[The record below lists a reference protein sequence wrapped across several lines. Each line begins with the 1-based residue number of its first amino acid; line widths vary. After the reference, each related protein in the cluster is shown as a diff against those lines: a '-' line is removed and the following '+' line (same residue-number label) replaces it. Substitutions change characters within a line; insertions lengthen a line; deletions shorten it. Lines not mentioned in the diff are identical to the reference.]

1 MDKKTANEIK
11 EAKSLKKKEA
21 NEAKLKEKQLEKQR
35 TRIYN
40 EMVSYQK
47 KSQKK
52 IKKAPKDAYIS
63 LKHINKIYDNK
74 VQAVFDFNLD
84 IAKHEFIVLVGPS
97 GCGKSTTLR
106 MIAGLES
113 ITAGDL
119 FIDNTYANELHPK
132 DRDIA
137 MVFQSYALYPHM
149 SVAGNMAFGLK
160 IRKVPMLKVD
170 ENGKPILGI
179 NKKAI
184 KVLETQLHDLKQYAK
199 DPEEGENLEELEKDI
214 KGLEEKISYLKVTPV
229 EIYENKHLPKEEI
242 RKRVED
248 AARILQIEEYLNR
261 KPKALS
267 GGQCQRV
274 ALGRA
279 IVKNAKVFLMDEP
292 LSNLDAKLRVA
303 MRSEIIRLHN
313 TLNATT
319 IYVTHDQT
327 EAMTMATRIV
337 VMNKGY
343 IQQIG
348 TPIEIYNHPA
358 NVFVA
363 TFIGSPAM
371 NMMNAIFNKGK
382 LMFEKGTVI
391 NLTKDFGTAL
401 NKFYKD
407 ELAALQIELTNLDK
421 EFIERNEYLTKI
433 SNVEKEIESTK
444 DAKLENELIKLKEEL
459 KACEES
465 NGRREYLI
473 NTIAEMKNID
483 VKKDVP
489 VIFGIRP
496 EDIYQS
502 NRVLTDGDISQEFN
516 LTVSVAELLGHEYYV
531 HTNFESGEIV
541 SKIHAKTLL
550 HSGDEIKLVFDIS
563 KIHLFDRITKKLI
576 K

>member
-242 RKRVED
+242 HKRVED

-391 NLTKDFGTAL
+391 NLTKDFGTTL

-407 ELAALQIELTNLDK
+407 ELAALQVELTNLDK

>member
-371 NMMNAIFNKGK
+371 NMMNANFNKGK
-382 LMFEKGTVI
+382 LIFEKGTVI

-407 ELAALQIELTNLDK
+407 ELAALQVELTNLDK

>member
-1 MDKKTANEIK
+1 MEKK
-11 EAKSLKKKEA
+11 
-21 NEAKLKEKQLEKQR
+21 
-35 TRIYN
+35 
-40 EMVSYQK
+40 QK
-47 KSQKK
+47 INSRK
-52 IKKAPKDAYIS
+52 IKNAPKDAYIS
-63 LKHINKIYDNK
+63 LRHINKIYDNK

-84 IAKHEFIVLVGPS
+84 IKHREFVVCVGPS

-106 MIAGLES
+106 MIAGLED

-119 FIDNTYANELHPK
+119 FIDKTYANELHPK

-149 SVAGNMAFGLK
+149 TVAGNMSFGLRIK
-160 IRKVPMLKVD
+160 KFPTLKVD
-170 ENGKPILGI
+170 ENNNPVLGI

-184 KVLETQLHDLKQYAK
+184 KVLQGQYNNLNKYYDSLTNDNEKLDL
-199 DPEEGENLEELEKDI
+199 ENDLNEI
-214 KGLEEKISYLKVTPV
+214 KEKIEYLQTTPV
-229 EIYENKHLPKEEI
+229 EVYENKHLPKEEI
-242 RKRVED
+242 RSRVEK
-248 AARILQIEEYLNR
+248 AAQILQISEYLGR

-303 MRSEIIRLHN
+303 MRSEIIKLHN
-313 TLNATT
+313 ALNATT

-371 NMMNAIFNKGK
+371 NLISARFVKEDVI
-382 LMFEKGTVI
+382 LPKGTTIKLGKDFKKAVKEFYE
-391 NLTKDFGTAL
+391 NEKFSLTK
-401 NKFYKD
+401 
-407 ELAALQIELTNLDK
+407 ELEELEENFVEKK
-421 EFIERNEYLTKI
+421 EYEEKIKHHSTKI
-433 SNVEKEIESTK
+433 LENDLKKLQEEYKLCLESNSRRNYLIDALEKINALDLKKEI
-444 DAKLENELIKLKEEL
+444 
-459 KACEES
+459 
-465 NGRREYLI
+465 
-473 NTIAEMKNID
+473 
-483 VKKDVP
+483 P

-496 EDIYQS
+496 EDIYQA
-502 NRVLTDGDISQEFN
+502 NRILTDEEVSQEFK
-516 LTVSVAELLGHEYYV
+516 LKVSVAELLGHEYYV
-531 HTNFESGEIV
+531 HTDFEGNEIV
-541 SKIHAKTLL
+541 SKIHAKTLVNA
-550 HSGDEIKLVFDIS
+550 GDELNLVFDLS
-563 KIHLFDRITKKLI
+563 KIHLFDTITEKLI

>member
-1 MDKKTANEIK
+1 MSEKDRLITLDKEQKRQEEK
-11 EAKSLKKKEA
+11 VK
-21 NEAKLKEKQLEKQR
+21 KLKEKKLYKQR
-35 TRIYN
+35 CRIYDD
-40 EMVSYQK
+40 MVKKQK
-47 KSQKK
+47 INSRK
-52 IKKAPKDAYIS
+52 IKNAPKDAYIS
-63 LKHINKIYDNK
+63 LRHINKIYDNK

-84 IAKHEFIVLVGPS
+84 IKQREFVVFVGPS

-106 MIAGLES
+106 MIAGLED

-119 FIDNTYANELHPK
+119 FIDKTYANDLHPK

-149 SVAGNMAFGLK
+149 TVAGNMSFGLRIK
-160 IRKVPMLKVD
+160 KFPTLKVD
-170 ENGKPILGI
+170 ENNNPVLGI

-184 KVLETQLHDLKQYAK
+184 KVLQGQYN
-199 DPEEGENLEELEKDI
+199 NLNKYYDSLTNDNEKLDLEKDLNEI
-214 KGLEEKISYLKVTPV
+214 KEKIEYLQTTPV
-229 EIYENKHLPKEEI
+229 EVYENKHLPKEEI
-242 RKRVED
+242 RSRVEK
-248 AARILQIEEYLNR
+248 AAQILQISEYLGR

-303 MRSEIIRLHN
+303 MRSEIIKLHN
-313 TLNATT
+313 ALNATT

-371 NMMNAIFNKGK
+371 NLISARFVKEDVI
-382 LMFEKGTVI
+382 LPKGTTIKLGKDFKKAVKEFYE
-391 NLTKDFGTAL
+391 NEKFSLTKELEELEENFVE
-401 NKFYKD
+401 KKEYEEKIKD
-407 ELAALQIELTNLDK
+407 IEEK
-421 EFIERNEYLTKI
+421 IKHHSTKI
-433 SNVEKEIESTK
+433 LENDLKKLQEEYKLCLESNSRRNYLIDALEKINALDLKKEI
-444 DAKLENELIKLKEEL
+444 
-459 KACEES
+459 
-465 NGRREYLI
+465 
-473 NTIAEMKNID
+473 
-483 VKKDVP
+483 P

-496 EDIYQS
+496 EDIYQA
-502 NRVLTDGDISQEFN
+502 NRILTDEEVSQEFK
-516 LTVSVAELLGHEYYV
+516 LKVSVAELLGHEYYV
-531 HTNFESGEIV
+531 HTDFEGNEIV
-541 SKIHAKTLL
+541 SKIHAKTLVNA
-550 HSGDEIKLVFDIS
+550 GDELNLVFDLS
-563 KIHLFDRITKKLI
+563 KIHLFDTITEKLI

>member
-1 MDKKTANEIK
+1 MSEKDRLITLDKEQKHQEEK
-11 EAKSLKKKEA
+11 VK
-21 NEAKLKEKQLEKQR
+21 KLKEKQLYKQR
-35 TRIYN
+35 CRIYDD
-40 EMVSYQK
+40 MVKKQK
-47 KSQKK
+47 INSRK
-52 IKKAPKDAYIS
+52 IKNAPKDAYIS
-63 LKHINKIYDNK
+63 LRHINKIYDNK

-84 IAKHEFIVLVGPS
+84 IKQREFVVFVGPS

-106 MIAGLES
+106 MIAGLED

-119 FIDNTYANELHPK
+119 FIDKTYANELHPK

-149 SVAGNMAFGLK
+149 TVAGNMSFGLRIK
-160 IRKVPMLKVD
+160 KFPTLKVD
-170 ENGKPILGI
+170 ENNNPVLGI

-184 KVLETQLHDLKQYAK
+184 KVLQGQYNNLKKYYDGLTNDNEK
-199 DPEEGENLEELEKDI
+199 LDLEKDLNEI
-214 KGLEEKISYLKVTPV
+214 KEKIEYLQTTPV
-229 EIYENKHLPKEEI
+229 EVYENKHLPKEEI
-242 RKRVED
+242 RKRVEK
-248 AARILQIEEYLNR
+248 AAEILQISEYLGR

-303 MRSEIIRLHN
+303 MRSEIIKLHN
-313 TLNATT
+313 ALNATT

-371 NMMNAIFNKGK
+371 NLISARFAKEDVI
-382 LMFEKGTVI
+382 LPKGTTIKLGKDFKKAVKEFYE
-391 NLTKDFGTAL
+391 NEKVSLTK
-401 NKFYKD
+401 
-407 ELAALQIELTNLDK
+407 ELEELEEN
-421 EFIERNEYLTKI
+421 FIEKKEYEEKIKDVEEKIKHHSTKI
-433 SNVEKEIESTK
+433 LENDLKNLQEEYKLCLESNSRRNYLIDALEKINALDLKKEI
-444 DAKLENELIKLKEEL
+444 
-459 KACEES
+459 
-465 NGRREYLI
+465 
-473 NTIAEMKNID
+473 
-483 VKKDVP
+483 P

-496 EDIYQS
+496 EDIYQA
-502 NRVLTDGDISQEFN
+502 NRILTDEEVSQEFK
-516 LTVSVAELLGHEYYV
+516 LKVSVAELLGHEYYV
-531 HTNFESGEIV
+531 HTDFEGNEIV
-541 SKIHAKTLL
+541 SKIHAKTLVNA
-550 HSGDEIKLVFDIS
+550 GDELNLVFDLS
-563 KIHLFDRITKKLI
+563 KIHLFDTITEKLI

>member
-1 MDKKTANEIK
+1 MSEKDRLITLDKEQKHQEEK
-11 EAKSLKKKEA
+11 VK
-21 NEAKLKEKQLEKQR
+21 KLKEKQLYKQR
-35 TRIYN
+35 CRIYDD
-40 EMVSYQK
+40 MVKKQK
-47 KSQKK
+47 INSRK
-52 IKKAPKDAYIS
+52 IKNAPKDAYIS
-63 LKHINKIYDNK
+63 LRHINKIYDNK

-84 IAKHEFIVLVGPS
+84 IKQREFVVFVGPS

-149 SVAGNMAFGLK
+149 TVAGNMSFGLRIK
-160 IRKVPMLKVD
+160 KFPTLKVD
-170 ENGKPILGI
+170 ENNNPVLGI

-184 KVLETQLHDLKQYAK
+184 KVLQGQYNNLKKYYDGLTNDNEK
-199 DPEEGENLEELEKDI
+199 LDLEKDLNEI
-214 KGLEEKISYLKVTPV
+214 KEKIEYLQTTPV
-229 EIYENKHLPKEEI
+229 EVYENKHLPKEEI
-242 RKRVED
+242 RKRVEK
-248 AARILQIEEYLNR
+248 AAEILQISEYLGR

-303 MRSEIIRLHN
+303 MRSEIIKLHN
-313 TLNATT
+313 ALNATT

-371 NMMNAIFNKGK
+371 NLISARFAKEDVI
-382 LMFEKGTVI
+382 LPKGTTIKLGKDFKKAVKEFYE
-391 NLTKDFGTAL
+391 NEKVSLTK
-401 NKFYKD
+401 
-407 ELAALQIELTNLDK
+407 ELEELEEN
-421 EFIERNEYLTKI
+421 FIEKKEYEEKIKDVEEKIKHHSTKI
-433 SNVEKEIESTK
+433 LENDLKNLQEEYKLCLESNSRRNYLIDALEKINALDLKKEI
-444 DAKLENELIKLKEEL
+444 
-459 KACEES
+459 
-465 NGRREYLI
+465 
-473 NTIAEMKNID
+473 
-483 VKKDVP
+483 P

-496 EDIYQS
+496 EDIYQA
-502 NRVLTDGDISQEFN
+502 NRILTDEEVSQEFK
-516 LTVSVAELLGHEYYV
+516 LKVSVAELLGHEYYV
-531 HTNFESGEIV
+531 HTDFEGNEIV
-541 SKIHAKTLL
+541 SKIHAKTLVNA
-550 HSGDEIKLVFDIS
+550 GDELNLVFDLS
-563 KIHLFDRITKKLI
+563 KIHLFDTITEKLI

>member
-1 MDKKTANEIK
+1 MSEKDRLITLDKE
-11 EAKSLKKKEA
+11 KKHQEEKVK
-21 NEAKLKEKQLEKQR
+21 NLKEKQLYKQR
-35 TRIYN
+35 CRIYDD
-40 EMVSYQK
+40 MVKKQK
-47 KSQKK
+47 INSRK
-52 IKKAPKDAYIS
+52 IKNAPKDAYIS
-63 LKHINKIYDNK
+63 LRHINKIYDNK

-84 IAKHEFIVLVGPS
+84 IKQREFVVFVGPS

-106 MIAGLES
+106 MIAGLED

-119 FIDNTYANELHPK
+119 FIDKTYANELHPK

-149 SVAGNMAFGLK
+149 TVAGNMSFGLRIK
-160 IRKVPMLKVD
+160 KFPTLKVD
-170 ENGKPILGI
+170 ENNKPVLGI

-184 KVLETQLHDLKQYAK
+184 KVLQGQYNNLKKYYDGLTNDNEK
-199 DPEEGENLEELEKDI
+199 LDLEKDLNEI
-214 KGLEEKISYLKVTPV
+214 KEKIEYLQTTPV
-229 EIYENKHLPKEEI
+229 EVYENKHLPKEEI
-242 RKRVED
+242 RKRVEK
-248 AARILQIEEYLNR
+248 AAEILQISEYLGR

-303 MRSEIIRLHN
+303 MRSEIIKLHN
-313 TLNATT
+313 ALNATT

-371 NMMNAIFNKGK
+371 NLISARFVKEDVI
-382 LMFEKGTVI
+382 LPKGTTIKLGKDFKKAVKEFYE
-391 NLTKDFGTAL
+391 NEKVSLTKELEELEENFVE
-401 NKFYKD
+401 KKEYEEKIKD
-407 ELAALQIELTNLDK
+407 VEEKIK
-421 EFIERNEYLTKI
+421 HHSTKI
-433 SNVEKEIESTK
+433 LENDLKKLQEEYKLCLESNSRRNYLIDALEKINALDLKKEI
-444 DAKLENELIKLKEEL
+444 
-459 KACEES
+459 
-465 NGRREYLI
+465 
-473 NTIAEMKNID
+473 
-483 VKKDVP
+483 P

-496 EDIYQS
+496 EDIYQA
-502 NRVLTDGDISQEFN
+502 NRILTDEEVSQEFK
-516 LTVSVAELLGHEYYV
+516 LKVSVAELLCSY
-531 HTNFESGEIV
+531 
-541 SKIHAKTLL
+541 
-550 HSGDEIKLVFDIS
+550 
-563 KIHLFDRITKKLI
+563 
-576 K
+576 

>member
-371 NMMNAIFNKGK
+371 NMMNANFNKGK
-382 LMFEKGTVI
+382 LIFEKGTVI

-401 NKFYKD
+401 NKFYKE
-407 ELAALQIELTNLDK
+407 ELAALQVELINLDK